1 MITATLAATVEE
13 TLGDPYD
20 DTNPHGFRALL
31 DAAEGRGTPDSS
43 EGRGPV
49 GGAATWRV
57 PDGDPESVLHA
68 LRALHRRSPALAPAP
83 ATGTTAATT
92 VGASVVTT
100 AVTTAGASVGA
111 LDSALRITLRHLR
124 SRHLYGAPAIDLPA
138 LRTLL
143 AGAYADLLLC
153 DTLTTLAVRGTEPPP
168 GRPGSLTHAAAA
180 LAPRALQGAMDRL
193 SVVMGSRFYIREGAH
208 ASFQRLLYETQRA
221 LFGAGCPVPDP
232 APVPLAAL
240 LAAPAVAEFADP
252 VLLAAAPGLALTGS
266 SRRVPQPGGGV
277 QERLYAEL
285 VARYEAGSSFDHT
298 RRALPD
304 RP

>member
-1 MITATLAATVEE
+1 MITATLAGAVEE
-13 TLGDPYD
+13 ALGDPYD

-31 DAAEGRGTPDSS
+31 DAS
-43 EGRGPV
+43 ERRAPLV
-49 GGAATWRV
+49 AATPWHV

-68 LRALHRRSPALAPAP
+68 LRAVHRRAPALAPALP
-83 ATGTTAATT
+83 AGAPAATA
-92 VGASVVTT
+92 VGASV
-100 AVTTAGASVGA
+100 GS

-138 LRTLL
+138 LRALL

-153 DTLTTLAVRGTEPPP
+153 DTLTTLAVRGTEPLPD
-168 GRPGSLTHAAAA
+168 RPGALAHAATA

-208 ASFQRLLYETQRA
+208 ASFQRLLHETQRA
-221 LFGAGCPVPDP
+221 LFGAGRPVPAP
-232 APVPLAAL
+232 APVLLTAL
-240 LAAPAVAEFADP
+240 RTAPAFAGFADP
-252 VLLAAAPGLALTGS
+252 VLLAAAPGLALEGS
-266 SRRVPQPGGGV
+266 VRRVPQPGGAV

-285 VARYEAGSSFDHT
+285 IARYEAGTAFDHT